1 MKKQKV
7 KSWGE
12 FVNEQ
17 YSDDEDEHQG
27 SWYHGG
33 INELDVYKS
42 KYLYVTDDLDE
53 ALHYL
58 KLKDGDLYKLKD
70 EYNYLV
76 DWVLGQSEGMIKQE
90 KILQNG
96 GFDNVFELLPPNHE
110 NMKHILNFQN
120 FINENL
126 ETTDYSGSYDCLRN
140 FILDNNLQQVFKDKY
155 DIPKDEEWYEYT
167 QGEINSDDEIILALI
182 GKDYRLRYDEDAD
195 EFIVTKKKTGKLKY
209 KIEQSD
215 DSDILSVLDVYSE
228 YEPRFAVIV
237 NGEIVGGSTYEIDDD
252 NFYNFD
258 MSIGADYQ
266 GFGVSKKLIN
276 NIIEDAKRLKCHGIK
291 AMVVNNMLFDFLT
304 SNGFDGSDDSGTKYV
319 YKKL

>member
-266 GFGVSKKLIN
+266 GFGISKKLIN

>member
-1 MKKQKV
+1 
-7 KSWGE
+7 
-12 FVNEQ
+12 
-17 YSDDEDEHQG
+17 
-27 SWYHGG
+27 
-33 INELDVYKS
+33 
-42 KYLYVTDDLDE
+42 
-53 ALHYL
+53 
-58 KLKDGDLYKLKD
+58 
-70 EYNYLV
+70 
-76 DWVLGQSEGMIKQE
+76 
-90 KILQNG
+90 
-96 GFDNVFELLPPNHE
+96 
-110 NMKHILNFQN
+110 MKHILNFQN

-155 DIPKDEEWYEYT
+155 DIADDEEWYDYT

-182 GKDYRLRYDEDAD
+182 GKDYRLRYDEDTD

-237 NGEIVGGSTYEIDDD
+237 NGDIIGGSTYEIDDD

-266 GFGVSKKLIN
+266 GFGISKKLIDK
-276 NIIEDAKRLKCHGIK
+276 IIEDAKRLKCSGIK
-291 AMVVNNMLFDFLT
+291 AMVVNNMLFDYLT

-319 YKKL
+319 YKNL

>member
-1 MKKQKV
+1 MKKHKV

-266 GFGVSKKLIN
+266 GFGISKKLIN